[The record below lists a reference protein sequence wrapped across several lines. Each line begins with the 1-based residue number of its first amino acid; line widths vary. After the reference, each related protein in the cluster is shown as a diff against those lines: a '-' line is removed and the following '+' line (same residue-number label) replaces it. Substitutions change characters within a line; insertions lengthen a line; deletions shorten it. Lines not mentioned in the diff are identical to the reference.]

1 MISGL
6 PVRLAAVVIAACVLA
21 GCERASDLAEPPVDL
36 GPFDLGLNIVVADNA
51 QKVPISRD
59 ATPDEW
65 ERSLSRAVENRFG
78 RYDGERYYNIGISVD
93 GYALAPPGVP
103 VLVTPKSVL
112 VVTVN
117 VWDDERGQKLNGAG
131 TQFYVY
137 ESLSG
142 EQVIGTGITRTKQ
155 EQMDALSY
163 NVAKVIENWFL
174 EHPQWFGPGIPVPD
188 PTAEGAAAPAGA
200 IDVGAALATVPSASV
215 PAAPTSA
222 PVPAAPTVPATPVV
236 AAPPAR
242 VAEGA
247 VPGTGVVTLPELPPG
262 AIYPDTP

>member
-6 PVRLAAVVIAACVLA
+6 PLRLATAALGLALLA
-21 GCERASDLAEPPVDL
+21 GCERRSDLTDPPVDL

-65 ERSLSRAVENRFG
+65 ERSLSKAVEDRFG
-78 RYDGERYYNIGISVD
+78 RYDGDRFYNIGISVD

-131 TQFYVY
+131 TQFTVF
-137 ESLSG
+137 ESMSG

-188 PTAEGAAAPAGA
+188 PTAEGPAAPAGA
-200 IDVGAALATVPSASV
+200 VDVSAIMPAD
-215 PAAPTSA
+215 PAAASA
-222 PVPAAPTVPATPVV
+222 PVPANPVPAAPAPATAPAAAATVPAAGANVLPSLPGGAAYPETP
-236 AAPPAR
+236 
-242 VAEGA
+242 
-247 VPGTGVVTLPELPPG
+247 
-262 AIYPDTP
+262 

>member
-6 PVRLAAVVIAACVLA
+6 PVRLAAVVLAMGLVA
-21 GCERASDLAEPPVDL
+21 GCERASDLADPPVDL

-51 QKVPISRD
+51 QKVPISRN
-59 ATPDEW
+59 ATPEEW
-65 ERSLSRAVENRFG
+65 EASLSKAVQDRFG
-78 RYDGERYYNIGISVD
+78 RYDGPRFYNIGVSVD

-117 VWDDERGQKLNGAG
+117 VWDDERQQKLNGAG
-131 TQFYVY
+131 TQFTVF

-142 EQVIGTGITRTKQ
+142 EQVIGTGITRTKR

-163 NVAKVIENWFL
+163 NAAKVIENWFL

-188 PTAEGAAAPAGA
+188 PSAEGPAAPAGA
-200 IDVGAALATVPSASV
+200 VDVSALSSAPAGAGTV
-215 PAAPTSA
+215 AP
-222 PVPAAPTVPATPVV
+222 PVPAAARAAPVAAATP
-236 AAPPAR
+236 AAPQTAPA
-242 VAEGA
+242 
-247 VPGTGVVTLPELPPG
+247 GTALPALPAG
-262 AIYPDTP
+262 AIYPQTP

>member
-6 PVRLAAVVIAACVLA
+6 SVRLAAAALALALIA
-21 GCERASDLAEPPVDL
+21 GCERRNDLTDPPVDL

-65 ERSLSRAVENRFG
+65 ERSLSRAVEDRFG
-78 RYDGERYYNIGISVD
+78 RYDGDRFYNIGISVD

-131 TQFYVY
+131 TQFTVF
-137 ESLSG
+137 ESMSG

-188 PTAEGAAAPAGA
+188 PSAEGPAAPAGA
-200 IDVGAALATVPSASV
+200 VDVSSVATGTA
-215 PAAPTSA
+215 PAA
-222 PVPAAPTVPATPVV
+222 AAPPVTAAPV
-236 AAPPAR
+236 AAPAPAVR
-242 VAEGA
+242 SAAPASGA
-247 VPGTGVVTLPELPPG
+247 SVLPTLPGG
-262 AIYPDTP
+262 ASYPETP

>member
-6 PVRLAAVVIAACVLA
+6 PVRLGAFVVTLGLLVA
-21 GCERASDLAEPPVDL
+21 CERPSDLADPPVDL

-65 ERSLSRAVENRFG
+65 EASLSRAVEDRFG
-78 RYDGERYYNIGISVD
+78 RYDGPRFYNIGISVD

-117 VWDDERGQKLNGAG
+117 VWDDERQQKLNGAG
-131 TQFYVY
+131 TQFTVF

-142 EQVIGTGITRTKQ
+142 EQVIGTGITRTKK

-188 PTAEGAAAPAGA
+188 PTAAGPAAPAGA
-200 IDVGAALATVPSASV
+200 VDVSATLAVEPPSAAPVASAV
-215 PAAPTSA
+215 PATGSAAPAAATLPAAPA
-222 PVPAAPTVPATPVV
+222 V
-236 AAPPAR
+236 AAPQTAPTGTPFPA
-242 VAEGA
+242 
-247 VPGTGVVTLPELPPG
+247 LPPG
-262 AIYPDTP
+262 ATYPETP

>member
-6 PVRLAAVVIAACVLA
+6 SVRLAAMALALGVLS
-21 GCERASDLAEPPVDL
+21 GCERPSDLADPPVDL

-59 ATPDEW
+59 ATPEEW
-65 ERSLSRAVENRFG
+65 EASLSRAVQDRFG
-78 RYDGERYYNIGISVD
+78 RYDGPRFYNIGVSVD

-117 VWDDERGQKLNGAG
+117 VWDDERQQKLNGAG
-131 TQFYVY
+131 TQFTVF

-142 EQVIGTGITRTKQ
+142 EQVIGTGITRTKK

-163 NVAKVIENWFL
+163 NAAKVIENWFL
-174 EHPQWFGPGIPVPD
+174 EHPQWFGPGIPEPD
-188 PTAEGAAAPAGA
+188 PSAEGPAAPAGA
-200 IDVGAALATVPSASV
+200 VDVSATLAANPAASA
-215 PAAPTSA
+215 PAAPAAATASSA
-222 PVPAAPTVPATPVV
+222 PAAPAAIPQTAPAGTQL
-236 AAPPAR
+236 PA
-242 VAEGA
+242 
-247 VPGTGVVTLPELPPG
+247 LPPG

>member
-1 MISGL
+1 MILGL
-6 PVRLAAVVIAACVLA
+6 PVRLGPLVVALGLLAAC
-21 GCERASDLAEPPVDL
+21 ERPSDLADPPVDL

-65 ERSLSRAVENRFG
+65 EASLSRAVADRFG
-78 RYDGERYYNIGISVD
+78 RYDGPRFYNIGISVD

-103 VLVTPKSVL
+103 VLVTPKSVV

-117 VWDDERGQKLNGAG
+117 VWDDERQQKLNGAG
-131 TQFYVY
+131 TQFTVF

-142 EQVIGTGITRTKQ
+142 EQVIGTGITRTKK

-188 PTAEGAAAPAGA
+188 PAAEGPAAPAGA
-200 IDVGAALATVPSASV
+200 VDVAATLAAG
-215 PAAPTSA
+215 PAAPAPSVPVTAAA
-222 PVPAAPTVPATPVV
+222 PVTAGPPTTAAAPVTP
-236 AAPPAR
+236 APPTAP
-242 VAEGA
+242 A
-247 VPGTGVVTLPELPPG
+247 GTVFPALPPG
-262 AIYPDTP
+262 AIYPETP